1 MRFNKKLLLLIFQ
14 ILFHRFPHVILR
26 IHSFSMPY
34 QGIHGFS
41 VPYQDLYG
49 LAWKYLG
56 VWRFDCILVSL
67 LTVKWELETI
77 SLIINV
83 RKWFCRAAGHP
94 RGRTQQQSSSR
105 AQLPDQAQTEALRA
119 RRLRTKYS
127 FYHAGE
133 TIGEGGFGKVKKA
146 LHRLTGET
154 VAVKI
159 ATVEQYE
166 L

>member
-56 VWRFDCILVSL
+56 V
-67 LTVKWELETI
+67 
-77 SLIINV
+77 
-83 RKWFCRAAGHP
+83 
-94 RGRTQQQSSSR
+94 
-105 AQLPDQAQTEALRA
+105 
-119 RRLRTKYS
+119 
-127 FYHAGE
+127 
-133 TIGEGGFGKVKKA
+133 
-146 LHRLTGET
+146 
-154 VAVKI
+154 
-159 ATVEQYE
+159 
-166 L
+166 